1 MDYYQPWHQPS
12 CNSSNTDNAM
22 GIINA
27 AVLVLAMHIDK
38 NQVTTIKP
46 NIRQRGFDP
55 TIFKAPN
62 AIR

>member
-1 MDYYQPWHQPS
+1 
-12 CNSSNTDNAM
+12 M